1 MRSCGCCEGTEAVT
15 PLSVENRPGL
25 DSLAYRVG
33 THAAFLESM
42 LARLSNRS
50 PALDPVTGES
60 SKESIQPLLRLR
72 ARTSDDPAVALL
84 DGWAT
89 VADVLTFYQERIAN
103 EGFLR
108 TATERRSILELARLI
123 GYRLRPGVSGSVY
136 LAFTVDDALAAAIS
150 GAPGPP
156 LTDSV
161 TGPSATGGGKSFT
174 LIPKGT
180 AVQSVPMPG
189 ELPQTFETADP
200 LVARSDWNRLI
211 PRQTE
216 PQLILPNIG
225 VGKAAANGDGP
236 TAPTHLYF
244 AGTETNLKPNDRLLL
259 GGSVERQELHEVKAV
274 RADPPNDRTEVEL
287 VALEGVGGLGPVA
300 ALIDLI
306 DRHLDLEAFR
316 IEPSRE
322 MAVRVV
328 ELLQGSR
335 DRLTEHPSE
344 AIVSAIVDEIL
355 TSLAE
360 EHAIAVE
367 GAYTVLEPWVKSA
380 IQAVEGLAEVMSGL
394 PADVSGTEAGG
405 ILALVDPLS
414 KRTSL
419 QPVGPLALSRSVD
432 QALAPGADAAS
443 RLLAVLRPELRDML
457 YQAWESQPAT
467 PASSAGVFAFDLR
480 ASLFGHNAPDT
491 TQSLNLSLS
500 RSWGEHE
507 EGELRTEVRLGTT
520 TAEFAASFEDAY
532 PRDIELPALQETVT
546 LNLEG
551 DLSDLTVT
559 YLFAKLGVQIAV
571 SWRPGEQAVA
581 KSTGMDPATLEV
593 NEPSEQEGT
602 LAVAGSIGSSFA
614 LSEEPNVLFLDAP
627 YEGIA
632 QGSWVAVERPFA
644 GDDVPRVVVAH
655 AIEVSE
661 ASRANYGMAGK
672 GTRIVLD
679 RDWLADDEPFSV
691 IRGTIVHAAAHM
703 LGLAGAPIQGDVCGD
718 RIELDRLLEGL
729 DAGRWLLVTGERA
742 DIPNVA
748 GIRATELVM
757 LAGVEQGFDQELP
770 GEHVHST
777 LRLANGLAYC
787 YKRDTVIIFGNVV
800 EADHGETRSQV
811 LGSGD
816 GSKAWQRFMLAQ
828 SPLTH
833 VASETPSGTT
843 STLQVRV
850 NDVLWHEA
858 DAVTKLDPGDH
869 GYITS
874 TDDDARTAV
883 MTGDGDRYGARLPT
897 GVENVRAVYRVG
909 IGRSGNLKAGQ
920 LSQPISRPL
929 GLKAVINPLPAT
941 GGADSDSRDQARRNA
956 PKAVTALD
964 RLVSV
969 KDYEDFAQTFAGVG
983 KASATRL
990 TDGRR
995 RVVHVT
1001 IAGADDIPIA
1011 PSSALFRALVGALN
1025 RFGDP
1030 HIPVQVAFRERLVL
1044 VVGAR
1049 VRVLPDYAWESVEPK
1064 VRMALLDRFGFD
1076 GRELGEDIP
1085 GSEVIATI
1093 QRVAGVDF
1101 VDLDALQANSEADL
1115 ATLLQMSGGNGAPSP
1130 TPAAPARIAVS
1141 LARFTGHTILPAQ
1154 IAYVPPDVADALIL
1168 TEITQ

>member
-1 MRSCGCCEGTEAVT
+1 MMRSCGCCEGTEAVT

-25 DSLAYRVG
+25 DSLVYRVG
-33 THAAFLESM
+33 THAAFLEAM

-50 PALDPVTGES
+50 PALDPLTGEPS
-60 SKESIQPLLRLR
+60 QESIRPLVRLR

-123 GYRLRPGVSGSVY
+123 GYRLRPGVSASVFM
-136 LAFTVDDALAAAIS
+136 AFTVDDALAAAIS

-161 TGPSATGGGKSFT
+161 TRPSATGGGKSFT

-180 AVQSVPMPG
+180 AIQSVPTPG

-200 LVARSDWNRLI
+200 LVARSDWNRLT

-216 PQLILPNIG
+216 PQLILPSIG

-236 TAPTHLYF
+236 TAPTHLYL
-244 AGTETNLKPNDRLLL
+244 AGTESNLKPNDRLLL
-259 GGSVERQELHEVKAV
+259 VGSVEHLELHEVKAV
-274 RADPPNDRTEVEL
+274 RADPLNDRTEVEL
-287 VALEGVGGLGPVA
+287 VAPEWAGSFDPVA

-316 IEPSRE
+316 IDPSRE

-344 AIVSAIVDEIL
+344 TIVVAIVDEML
-355 TSLAE
+355 TGLAE

-380 IQAVEGLAEVMSGL
+380 IQAVEGFGEAMSGVTAGVS
-394 PADVSGTEAGG
+394 PAEAGG

-414 KRTSL
+414 KPTSL
-419 QPVGPLALSRSVD
+419 QPAGPLALSRSVD
-432 QALAPGADAAS
+432 QALAPGADAAP
-443 RLLAVLRPELRDML
+443 RLLAALRPELRDIL
-457 YQAWESQPAT
+457 YRAWESQPAT
-467 PASSAGVFAFDLR
+467 PHSSSGVFAFDVR

-500 RSWGEHE
+500 SSGEE
-507 EGELRTEVRLGTT
+507 EEELRTEVRLGTT
-520 TAEFAASFEDAY
+520 SVEFAAPFGDAY

-546 LNLEG
+546 LSLEG
-551 DLSDLTVT
+551 DRSDMTVT

-581 KSTGMDPATLEV
+581 KSTGMDPTTLEV
-593 NEPSEQEGT
+593 DEQSEQEGT
-602 LAVAGSIGSSFA
+602 LAVQGSIGSSFA

-627 YEGIA
+627 YTGIA
-632 QGSWVAVERPFA
+632 QGSWVAVVRPFP
-644 GDDVPRVVVAH
+644 GDDVPRVVVAQ
-655 AIEVSE
+655 AAEVSE
-661 ASRANYGMAGK
+661 ASRADYGMAGK

-679 RDWLADDEPFSV
+679 RDWLAGDEPFSV
-691 IRGTIVHAAAHM
+691 IRGTIVHAADRE
-703 LGLAGAPIQGDVCGD
+703 LPLAGAPIQADVCGD

-729 DAGRWLLVTGERA
+729 EAGRWLLVSGERT
-742 DIPNVA
+742 DVPEVT
-748 GIRATELVM
+748 GVRATELVM
-757 LAGVEQGFDQELP
+757 LAGVEQGFDPELP

-777 LRLANGLAYC
+777 LRLANALAYC
-787 YKRDTVIIFGNVV
+787 YRRDTVTIFGNVV

-850 NDVLWHEA
+850 NDVLWHEG
-858 DAVTKLDPGDH
+858 DAVTELDPRDH

-909 IGRSGNLKAGQ
+909 VGKAGNLKAGQ

-941 GGADSDSRDQARRNA
+941 GGADSDSRGQARRNA
-956 PKAVTALD
+956 PKAITALD

-969 KDYEDFAQTFAGVG
+969 QDYEDFAQTFAGVG
-983 KASATRL
+983 KASAAKL

-1011 PSSALFRALVGALN
+1011 PSSVLFRSLVGALN

-1030 HIPVQVAFRERLVL
+1030 HVPVQVAVRERLVL

-1064 VRMALLDRFGFD
+1064 VRMALRDRFGFD

-1115 ATLLQMSGGNGAPSP
+1115 GKLLEMAGGDNGAPPP
-1130 TPAAPARIAVS
+1130 TPAVRARIAVS